1 MPSPDLEW
9 QVVTSLLDVPSAQ
22 ILAQRLIFEGVPA
35 RVISDP
41 QLLGE
46 GRYCEVQVPSELAD
60 RARWLLAESQ
70 FTDEELNFFAT
81 GELGTD
87 NERRASYWNASSN
100 RFERLR
106 CRMQGGR
113 KQCLERLRAV
123 LLC

>member
-22 ILAQRLIFEGVPA
+22 IPAQRLIFEGVPA

-41 QLLGE
+41 QLLGD

-87 NERRASYWNASSN
+87 NE
-100 RFERLR
+100 
-106 CRMQGGR
+106 
-113 KQCLERLRAV
+113 
-123 LLC
+123 